1 MIISMNILW
10 LGIMLIFVLSVSP
23 TKSIASENLYPK
35 ILPGCV
41 EILVGGRLDGSG
53 VIVDKNGSVLTALHV
68 IRKKQKTY
76 ECLSRELGRLPLT
89 LVATYRGCD
98 LALLSLPKRK
108 QAYPT
113 LHLAKRIPDEG
124 TKVFLMGSP
133 IFRHQL
139 LLTGFIARRTPTFSW
154 YDQAFTETFPI
165 TGIAAP
171 GTSGGPWMN
180 DKGEVFGIQVAGVTT
195 DRGHQG
201 VNSVVGIKSIK
212 KLLNAQK
219 NIVVPTIGSAVEELW
234 GQSPLL
240 LEKLPNHING
250 LLFRQ
255 VTSNGVCAK
264 AGIKNEDIMLSVN
277 GKNFQRIE
285 PFIQYIRSL
294 KIDSKLK
301 FLVCDAKGENK
312 REVEIV
318 LQPLN

>member
-1 MIISMNILW
+1 MMISMNYLW
-10 LGIMLIFVLSVSP
+10 LGITLIFFLSGSS
-23 TKSIASENLYPK
+23 TKSIASENLYSK
-35 ILPGCV
+35 VLPGCV

-53 VIVDKNGSVLTALHV
+53 VILDKNGSVLTALHV

-76 ECLSRELGRLPLT
+76 ECLSRELGRLPLK

-108 QAYPT
+108 QAYPD
-113 LHLAKRIPDEG
+113 LPLANKIPEEG
-124 TKVFLMGSP
+124 SKVFLIGSP

-165 TGIAAP
+165 TGMAAP

-195 DRGHQG
+195 DLGHQG

-212 KLLNAQK
+212 KLLAAK
-219 NIVVPTIGSAVEELW
+219 KDIVVPTIGSAVEELW
-234 GQSPLL
+234 GQSPRL
-240 LEKLPNHING
+240 LEKLPTEIKG

-255 VTSNGVCAK
+255 VTSIGVCAK
-264 AGIKNEDIMLSVN
+264 AGIKNEDIMLSAN
-277 GKNFQRIE
+277 GKTYERIE
-285 PFIQYIRSL
+285 PFIKYVRSL
-294 KIDSKLK
+294 KIDSEVNLK
-301 FLVCDAKGENK
+301 VCDAKGENK
-312 REVEIV
+312 KQVKITLR
-318 LQPLN
+318 PLN

>member
-1 MIISMNILW
+1 MIISVNNHW
-10 LGIMLIFVLSVSP
+10 LGITAIFFLSLP
-23 TKSIASENLYPK
+23 QTKSFASENLYSK
-35 ILPGCV
+35 VLPGCV

-53 VIVDKNGSVLTALHV
+53 VIVDKKGSVLTALHV
-68 IRKKQKTY
+68 IREKPKTY
-76 ECLSRELGRLPLT
+76 ESLSKELGRLPLT

-108 QAYPT
+108 QVYPT
-113 LHLAKRIPDEG
+113 LHLAKKIPEEG
-124 TKVFLMGSP
+124 SKVFLMGSP

-139 LLTGFIARRTPTFSW
+139 MLTGFIARRTPTFSW

-165 TGIAAP
+165 TGMAAP
-171 GTSGGPWMN
+171 GTSGGPWIN

-212 KLLNAQK
+212 KLLDAQK
-219 NIVVPTIGSAVEELW
+219 DVVVLTIESAVEELW
-234 GQSPLL
+234 GQSPRL
-240 LEKLPNHING
+240 LEKLPTGIKG

-255 VTSNGVCAK
+255 VIPDGVCAK
-264 AGIKNEDIMLSVN
+264 AGIKNEDIMLLAN
-277 GKNFQRIE
+277 GKNYQRIE
-285 PFIQYIRSL
+285 PFIKYIRSL
-294 KIDSKLK
+294 KINSAVKLS
-301 FLVCDAKGENK
+301 VCDAKGENK

>member
-113 LHLAKRIPDEG
+113 LHLAKKIPDEG

-234 GQSPLL
+234 GQSPRL

>member
-113 LHLAKRIPDEG
+113 LHLAKKIPDEG

-234 GQSPLL
+234 GQSPRL

-301 FLVCDAKGENK
+301 FLVCDAEGENK

>member
-1 MIISMNILW
+1 MNILW

-23 TKSIASENLYPK
+23 TKSIASENLYSK

-113 LHLAKRIPDEG
+113 LHLAKKIPEEG

-165 TGIAAP
+165 TGMAAP

-219 NIVVPTIGSAVEELW
+219 DMVVPTIGSAVEELW
-234 GQSPLL
+234 GQSPRL
-240 LEKLPNHING
+240 LEKLPNEIKG

-264 AGIKNEDIMLSVN
+264 AGIKNEDIMLSAN
-277 GKNFQRIE
+277 GKNYQRIE
-285 PFIQYIRSL
+285 PFIKYIRSL
-294 KIDSKLK
+294 KIDSELKLS
-301 FLVCDAKGENK
+301 VCDAKGENK
-312 REVEIV
+312 RQVKIT

>member
-1 MIISMNILW
+1 M
-10 LGIMLIFVLSVSP
+10 
-23 TKSIASENLYPK
+23 
-35 ILPGCV
+35 
-41 EILVGGRLDGSG
+41 GGRLDGSG
-53 VIVDKNGSVLTALHV
+53 VILDKNGSVLTALHV

-76 ECLSRELGRLPLT
+76 ECLSRKLGRLPLK

-113 LHLAKRIPDEG
+113 LSLANKIPEEG
-124 TKVFLMGSP
+124 TKVFLIGSP

-165 TGIAAP
+165 TGMAAP

-195 DRGHQG
+195 DLGHQG

-212 KLLNAQK
+212 ELLTAK
-219 NIVVPTIGSAVEELW
+219 KDIVVPTIGSAVEELW
-234 GQSPLL
+234 GQSPRL
-240 LEKLPNHING
+240 LEKLPTEIKG

-255 VTSNGVCAK
+255 VTSKGVCAK
-264 AGIKNEDIMLSVN
+264 AGIKNEDIMLSAN
-277 GKNFQRIE
+277 GKTYERIE
-285 PFIQYIRSL
+285 PFIKYVRSL
-294 KIDSKLK
+294 KIDSELNLK
-301 FLVCDAKGENK
+301 VCDAKGENK
-312 REVEIV
+312 RQVKIT
-318 LQPLN
+318 LRPLN

>member
-1 MIISMNILW
+1 MMISMNNLW
-10 LGIMLIFVLSVSP
+10 LGITLIFFLSGSS
-23 TKSIASENLYPK
+23 TKSIASENLYSK
-35 ILPGCV
+35 VLPGCV

-53 VIVDKNGSVLTALHV
+53 VILDKNGSVLTALHV

-76 ECLSRELGRLPLT
+76 ECLSRELGRLPLK

-108 QAYPT
+108 QAYPD
-113 LHLAKRIPDEG
+113 LPLANKIPEEG
-124 TKVFLMGSP
+124 SKVFLIGSP

-165 TGIAAP
+165 TGMAAP

-195 DRGHQG
+195 DLGHQG

-212 KLLNAQK
+212 KLLAAK
-219 NIVVPTIGSAVEELW
+219 KDIVVPTIGSAVEELW
-234 GQSPLL
+234 GQSPRL
-240 LEKLPNHING
+240 LEKLPTEIKG

-255 VTSNGVCAK
+255 VTSKGVCAK
-264 AGIKNEDIMLSVN
+264 AGIKNEDIMLSAN
-277 GKNFQRIE
+277 GKTYERIE
-285 PFIQYIRSL
+285 PFIKYVRSL
-294 KIDSKLK
+294 KIDSEVNLK
-301 FLVCDAKGENK
+301 VCDAKGENK
-312 REVEIV
+312 KQVKITLR
-318 LQPLN
+318 PLN

>member
-1 MIISMNILW
+1 MIISMNNLW
-10 LGIMLIFVLSVSP
+10 LGITLIFFLSVSS
-23 TKSIASENLYPK
+23 TKSIASENLYSK
-35 ILPGCV
+35 VLPGCV

-53 VIVDKNGSVLTALHV
+53 VIVDINGSVLTALHV

-76 ECLSRELGRLPLT
+76 ECLSRELGRLPLK

-113 LHLAKRIPDEG
+113 LPLANKIPEEG
-124 TKVFLMGSP
+124 SKVFLIGSP

-165 TGIAAP
+165 TGMAAP

-195 DRGHQG
+195 DLGHQG

-212 KLLNAQK
+212 ELLTAK
-219 NIVVPTIGSAVEELW
+219 KDIVVPTIGSAVEELW
-234 GQSPLL
+234 GQSPRL
-240 LEKLPNHING
+240 LEKLPTEIKG

-255 VTSNGVCAK
+255 VTSKGVCAK
-264 AGIKNEDIMLSVN
+264 AGIKNEDIMLSAN
-277 GKNFQRIE
+277 GKTYERIE
-285 PFIQYIRSL
+285 PFIKYVRSL
-294 KIDSKLK
+294 KIDSELNLK
-301 FLVCDAKGENK
+301 VCDAKGENK
-312 REVEIV
+312 RQVKIT
-318 LQPLN
+318 LRPLN

>member
-1 MIISMNILW
+1 MISMNILW

-234 GQSPLL
+234 GQSPRL

>member
-1 MIISMNILW
+1 MMISMNNLW
-10 LGIMLIFVLSVSP
+10 LGITLIFFLSGSS
-23 TKSIASENLYPK
+23 TKSIASENLYSK
-35 ILPGCV
+35 VLPGCV

-53 VIVDKNGSVLTALHV
+53 VILDKNGSVLTALHV

-76 ECLSRELGRLPLT
+76 ECLSRELGRLPLK

-113 LHLAKRIPDEG
+113 LSLANKIPEEG
-124 TKVFLMGSP
+124 TKVFLIGSP

-165 TGIAAP
+165 TGMAAP

-195 DRGHQG
+195 DLGHQG

-212 KLLNAQK
+212 KLLAAK
-219 NIVVPTIGSAVEELW
+219 KDIVVPTIGSAVEELW
-234 GQSPLL
+234 GQSPRL
-240 LEKLPNHING
+240 LEKLPTEIKG

-255 VTSNGVCAK
+255 VTSKGVCAK
-264 AGIKNEDIMLSVN
+264 AGIKNEDIMLSAN
-277 GKNFQRIE
+277 GKTYERIE
-285 PFIQYIRSL
+285 PFIKYVRSL
-294 KIDSKLK
+294 KIDSEVNLK
-301 FLVCDAKGENK
+301 VCDAKGENK
-312 REVEIV
+312 KQVKITLR
-318 LQPLN
+318 PLN

>member
-1 MIISMNILW
+1 MMISMNYLW
-10 LGIMLIFVLSVSP
+10 LGITLIFFLSGSS
-23 TKSIASENLYPK
+23 TKSIASENLYSK
-35 ILPGCV
+35 VLPGCV

-53 VIVDKNGSVLTALHV
+53 VILDKNGSVLTALHV

-76 ECLSRELGRLPLT
+76 ECLSRELGRLPLK

-108 QAYPT
+108 QAYPD
-113 LHLAKRIPDEG
+113 LPLANKIPEEG
-124 TKVFLMGSP
+124 SKVFLIGSP

-165 TGIAAP
+165 TGMAAP

-195 DRGHQG
+195 DLGHQG

-212 KLLNAQK
+212 KLLAAK
-219 NIVVPTIGSAVEELW
+219 KDIVVPTIGSAVEELW
-234 GQSPLL
+234 GQSPRL
-240 LEKLPNHING
+240 LEKLPTEIKG

-255 VTSNGVCAK
+255 VTSKGVCAK
-264 AGIKNEDIMLSVN
+264 AGIKNEDIMLSAN
-277 GKNFQRIE
+277 GKTYERIE
-285 PFIQYIRSL
+285 PFIKYVRSL
-294 KIDSKLK
+294 KIDSEVNLK
-301 FLVCDAKGENK
+301 VCDAKGENK
-312 REVEIV
+312 KQVKITLR
-318 LQPLN
+318 PLN

>member
-23 TKSIASENLYPK
+23 TKSIASENLYSK

-113 LHLAKRIPDEG
+113 LHLAKKIPDEG

-234 GQSPLL
+234 GQSPRL